1 MLIGRD
7 TAKQQPTIEWPGF
20 VVKTGDEVLFTGC
33 FERDTDQRLIGR
45 ACTLT
50 RIRGGPSM
58 VGWPQRVLVKWVLVE
73 WVLVKS

>member
-50 RIRGGPSM
+50 RIRSM
-58 VGWPQRVLVKWVLVE
+58 VGWPQRALVKWVLVE
-73 WVLVKS
+73 RVLVKS